1 MSLSRCCMV
10 MSFVFV
16 AASPAEARNPA
27 QSDLVGA
34 IGHYQVKGTE
44 TLIEVARPRALA
56 FTEIMSA
63 NPGVDPW
70 VPAADTRLLLPSLH
84 VLPQGPRTGVIIN
97 VAELRLYYFPEDGSG
112 PLSFP
117 IGIGR
122 YNWTTPLGTTQIV
135 RKARNPS
142 WYVPKSIR
150 EEDPTLPP
158 VVPPGPDNPL
168 GGHALYLGMP
178 GYLIHGTNKPWG
190 IGMRVTHGCIRMYPE
205 NVARLFEVVQPG
217 APVEIVN
224 QPIKAGWDGQHIYLE
239 VHREPS
245 YAREIGEDGTEL
257 REAAPAQ
264 LYPTAAKVV
273 QDVAGTEIG
282 RIDWTQVRDAV
293 RDATGVPV
301 RVSLEPEPDIVD
313 SRVSD
318 AAG

>member
-1 MSLSRCCMV
+1 
-10 MSFVFV
+10 MSFVVV
-16 AASPAEARNPA
+16 AAIPAEARNPA

-34 IGHYQVKGTE
+34 IGHYRVKGTE
-44 TLIEVARPRALA
+44 TLFQVARPRALA

-70 VPAADTRLLLPSLH
+70 VPAADTRLLLPSRH
-84 VLPQGPRTGVIIN
+84 VLPHGPRTGVVIN
-97 VAELRLYYFPEDGSG
+97 VAELRLYYFPEDGGG
-112 PLSFP
+112 PWSFP

-122 YNWTTPLGTTQIV
+122 YNWTTPLGRTAIV

-150 EEDPTLPP
+150 EEDPTLPA

-168 GGHALYLGMP
+168 GRHALYLGMP

-217 APVEIVN
+217 VPVEIVN
-224 QPIKAGWDGQHIYLE
+224 QPVKAGWHDRHLYLE
-239 VHREPS
+239 VHREPG
-245 YAREIGEDGTEL
+245 YAREIGEDGETL
-257 REAAPAQ
+257 REASPAQ

-273 QDVAGTEIG
+273 QDAAGTEIG
-282 RIDWTQVRDAV
+282 RINWAQVRAVV

-301 RVSLEPEPDIVD
+301 RVSLEPEPDV
-313 SRVSD
+313 VELQEP
-318 AAG
+318 